1 DAGGPGARPLRL
13 LGPVGL
19 AAARPA
25 GARFRLLAHRLV
37 LGAGGVRAG
46 GGVPGG
52 GEAAARSGADDLA
65 MAVRILL
72 DKVLFERRMSLAE
85 LADRVGVTQANLTLL
100 KAGKARA
107 IRFT

>member
-1 DAGGPGARPLRL
+1 
-13 LGPVGL
+13 
-19 AAARPA
+19 
-25 GARFRLLAHRLV
+25 
-37 LGAGGVRAG
+37 
-46 GGVPGG
+46 
-52 GEAAARSGADDLA
+52 

-107 IRFT
+107 IRFTTLAALCRELDCQPGDLLQYDAGYSPEPDDEGF